1 MLKNSDESE
10 VEICWLLDRIE
21 NMRTFN
27 AVVDA
32 IADLKLENIDDPNE
46 QAISDVLEKYAD
58 PGVEVDVAIM
68 AIQRFYSRL
77 YDLGATISMV
87 ILTNRSNAPYLL
99 TEKPQKN

>member
-46 QAISDVLEKYAD
+46 QAISDVLERYAD